1 VADVEVVLDDGVA
14 GPVVDPLRA
23 RLAIPSGEAEH
34 AGAAD
39 HGHLPDGPLGG
50 VGAQDGEAAAV
61 VGAVDEDKVHGHHQR
76 QRVPAGAHVHALRA
90 ADQPGGRQ
98 VGALGERVVDDD
110 DGAEA
115 RGGGVGR
122 GGLGHLDYR
131 GHVRAPGHHVVPEHA
146 QVRLLLLRRRGG
158 GQQGERQEA
167 GGQGCVAAGGG
178 HGYMRSC
185 GRGGV
190 ELFLTIVA
198 LSSVCCSYERGVRGA
213 GCARR
218 IQLFIYWRAAGVHPS
233 MHGGCLVGFVR
244 VVQHVD

>member
-178 HGYMRSC
+178 HGYMRRC
-185 GRGGV
+185 GRAGAFLDYCYS
-190 ELFLTIVA
+190 ELCLLFLRA
-198 LSSVCCSYERGVRGA
+198 RSAWCGVCKEDSAIYILARGRGA
-213 GCARR
+213 SIHAWWLPGWVCACR
-218 IQLFIYWRAAGVHPS
+218 PT
-233 MHGGCLVGFVR
+233 C
-244 VVQHVD
+244 